1 MPLPPILPRRV
12 TLPRIFWLARNPVRG
27 FSYYQRRFGDT
38 FTMQVGGSR
47 STIVTADPEWIQYV
61 LQKNHRNYEKSAI
74 QTDQLAQFIGRGL
87 LTNTGADWLRQ
98 RRLIQPGFHR
108 DRLAH
113 VTQLMWDEMQAITAE
128 LATDIRR
135 RPQIDMYPHMLATTF
150 RIIARTLFS
159 DNLSDDRLALLSENI
174 TRMQQYIVYAIRL
187 PFLRPVLRAI
197 GLTGRMIERREASFQ
212 VLREII
218 QERQAGEKRD
228 DLLQMLLDTRYEDT
242 GEPMEPRR
250 LLEEVAILFVAGH
263 ETSANALAWALYAL
277 AHHPGIQQRLH
288 GEIASVLGDRV
299 PDMQNV
305 RRLPYLTQVIN
316 ETMRCYPP
324 AWITD
329 RVALAD
335 DSFGGYEIPQGVI
348 VAPFIY
354 GVHHHPDYWPDPDRF
369 DPERFAPDRPLPHP
383 YAFMPFGG
391 GPRLCIGN
399 NFAML
404 EMQLALIALLRRF
417 HFSPV
422 PGREAK
428 PFPLVT
434 LRPKPGAWVRATE
447 R

>member
-1 MPLPPILPRRV
+1 MALPPTLPRRV
-12 TLPRIFWLARNPVRG
+12 TLPRLFWLARNPVRG

-38 FTMQVGGSR
+38 FTMRVGGAR
-47 STIVTADPEWIQYV
+47 KTIVTSDPGWIQHV

-87 LTNTGADWLRQ
+87 LTNTGEDWLRQ

-108 DRLAH
+108 DRLAS
-113 VTQLMWDEMQAITAE
+113 VTQLMWDELQAITGE

-135 RPQIDMYPHMLATTF
+135 RPEIDMYPRMLATTF

-159 DNLSDDRLALLSENI
+159 DNLSDERLALLSENI
-174 TRMQQYIVYAIRL
+174 TRLQQYIVYAIRL
-187 PFLRPVLRAI
+187 PFLRPLLRAS
-197 GLTGRMIERREASFQ
+197 GLTGRMIERREASFR
-212 VLREII
+212 VLEEII
-218 QERQAGEKRD
+218 AERRAGTTRE

-242 GEPMEPRR
+242 GEPMDPRR

-263 ETSANALAWALYAL
+263 ETSANALAWALYTL
-277 AHHPGIQQRLH
+277 ARHPEVQDRLRT
-288 GEIASVLGDRV
+288 ELDAVLGDRT

-305 RRLPYLTQVIN
+305 RELPYLTQVIN

-335 DSFGGYEIPQGVI
+335 DHYAGFDIPQGIV

-354 GVHHHPDYWPDPDRF
+354 GVHHHPAYWSDPERF
-369 DPERFAPDRPLPHP
+369 DPERFAPGRPLPHP

-417 HFSPV
+417 HFRPV
-422 PGREAK
+422 AGREAH

-434 LRPKPGAWVRATE
+434 LRPKPGAWVTVDE
-447 R
+447 L